1 MSFDIT
7 MYEERF
13 LPTHGLP
20 HDVKGLLNY
29 LETNYSTIF
38 AFDPTS
44 AIQAHLVNP
53 IGHQT
58 TS

>member
-20 HDVKGLLNY
+20 RDVKGLLNY
-29 LETNYSTIF
+29 LETIF
-38 AFDPTS
+38 AFDPTL
-44 AIQAHLVNP
+44 ATQAHSVNP
-53 IGHQT
+53 VGHQT
-58 TS
+58 TN